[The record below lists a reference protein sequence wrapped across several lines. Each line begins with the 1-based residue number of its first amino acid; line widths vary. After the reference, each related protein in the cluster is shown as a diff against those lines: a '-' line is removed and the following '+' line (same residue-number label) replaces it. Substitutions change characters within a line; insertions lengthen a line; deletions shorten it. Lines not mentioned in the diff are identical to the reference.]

1 MKQAFYPEMRGRMN
15 LLSFNKINGLVLLLV
30 NLIGFPVIL
39 YLDRFKWDY
48 VLMVELVAIALQIS
62 LPALFFTV
70 NRLSFTDEGFLE
82 IQSVNLY
89 GRHKTT
95 SIAYSELNWEFKEM
109 FSIISFGKSPSILLM
124 KGSKT
129 LARIQDEE
137 FGWNSSI
144 TKQIQ
149 VKLESLKAN

>member
-15 LLSFNKINGLVLLLV
+15 LLSFNKLNGLVLLLV
-30 NLIGFPVIL
+30 NLVGFPVIL

-48 VLMVELVAIALQIS
+48 VLLVELVAIALQIT

-89 GRHKTT
+89 GRHKTQ
-95 SIAYSELNWEFKEM
+95 SILYSELNWEFKEL
-109 FSIISFGKSPSILLM
+109 FSIISFSKSPSIILK
-124 KGSKT
+124 KGNKS

-149 VKLESLKAN
+149 VKLEGVAA